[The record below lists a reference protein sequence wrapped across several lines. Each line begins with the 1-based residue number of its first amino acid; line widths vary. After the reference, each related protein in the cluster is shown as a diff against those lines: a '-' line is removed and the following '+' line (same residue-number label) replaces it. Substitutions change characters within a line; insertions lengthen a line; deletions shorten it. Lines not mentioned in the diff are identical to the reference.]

1 MKPSS
6 IMLVTAAFA
15 FSASGTA
22 WAQTSS
28 QPTAAPVPQAK
39 KGRDPNEIVCQKVE
53 VLGSRLATK
62 RVCQTR
68 AEWAEQLR
76 QDRMDTDRA
85 QMQRACGQG
94 SGC

>member
-15 FSASGTA
+15 FVATGTA
-22 WAQTSS
+22 WAQASGQS
-28 QPTAAPVPQAK
+28 TAAPAPQAK
-39 KGRDPNEIVCQKVE
+39 KGHDPNEIVCQKIE
-53 VLGSRLATK
+53 VPGSRLATK

-68 AEWAEQLR
+68 GQWAEQQR
-76 QDRMDTDRA
+76 QDRMDTEKA
-85 QMQRACGQG
+85 QMLRPCAQG